1 MIYQREKED
10 QQRPAA
16 HKDFASLDMRNPGQT
31 SIMELQ
37 QMDKAGKLQN
47 PQAQVAEAMDP
58 AIQRQRQMAGLLQD
72 YSERF
77 TDVEIDKFKEAFTFF
92 DRSGDGT
99 IRTDDVT
106 LAMRA
111 MGALITGKQVR
122 VMLAKYDVN

>member
-1 MIYQREKED
+1 
-10 QQRPAA
+10 
-16 HKDFASLDMRNPGQT
+16 
-31 SIMELQ
+31 
-37 QMDKAGKLQN
+37 
-47 PQAQVAEAMDP
+47 
-58 AIQRQRQMAGLLQD
+58 MAGLLQD